1 MVYRLN
7 KLESIMY
14 EEASV
19 IILTVQVF
27 WGRFLKQPT
36 LFSLFPSCL
45 KGSQLRN
52 TESIY
57 LNTPS
62 LKGT

>member
-14 EEASV
+14 EEAGG

-27 WGRFLKQPT
+27 WGTIFETTHLIFIISFMPERVPIKKYRIHLP
-36 LFSLFPSCL
+36 
-45 KGSQLRN
+45 
-52 TESIY
+52 
-57 LNTPS
+57 
-62 LKGT
+62 